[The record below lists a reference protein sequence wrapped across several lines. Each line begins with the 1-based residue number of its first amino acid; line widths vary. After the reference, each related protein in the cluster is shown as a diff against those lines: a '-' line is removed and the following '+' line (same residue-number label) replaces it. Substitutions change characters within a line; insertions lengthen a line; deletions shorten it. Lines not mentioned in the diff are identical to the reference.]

1 MKCCNPF
8 KNLIAYV
15 DDQLLQPSMLQ
26 RIYELSE
33 EWEDLEARVKKL
45 EDGEDI
51 PDNIQQQI
59 NQLKIQV
66 QALNNS
72 LSNKLD
78 TDTFNIFKTNVEES
92 ISTLESDISALK
104 TKTNSLE
111 QELNTQ
117 SHLITQAQQ
126 TATSAQNTANTADT
140 NAMDALTGLDGKANA
155 DASNLTDADVTAWQ
169 AKIGSGGGGDLTEYA
184 KRDASNLTNEN
195 SDAWVDKLGVNNKV
209 ETTEFN
215 QYKALINVNKA
226 DSDAGNL
233 SVADIQAWQEK
244 LGGGLKS
251 ITFTSV
257 QELYNFLSTNINNI
271 VHVVY
276 NPTTQISL
284 TGMKRMQLPSGAISE
299 NLSIPINVSPYIFY
313 IGGNYKGSSIGKIT
327 VYLYSF
333 SYSYKLMLEVTE
345 TTIKIRGNQN
355 QYISGTNIQIF
366 GNTND
371 YSLTNNVNEFT
382 IYYS

>member
-26 RIYELSE
+26 KIYKLSD

-72 LSNKLD
+72 LFNKLD
-78 TDTFNIFKTNVEES
+78 IDTFNVFQTNVEES
-92 ISTLESDISALK
+92 ITTLETDVSALK

-117 SHLITQAQQ
+117 SHLIMQAQQ

-169 AKIGSGGGGDLTEYA
+169 SKIGSGGGGDLTEYA

-244 LGGGLKS
+244 LGVENIIKTIELETQQIPSFLQNNPNVLFVEVIDTFTYTGENYWNFNGSAWSYQNSTSTVITIPSGRIFYHYIGNNFFDTTFSILFQEKGPTKHFAEINRRYQVNLATSSSIRIAYSSTKS
-251 ITFTSV
+251 ID
-257 QELYNFLSTNINNI
+257 N
-271 VHVVY
+271 
-276 NPTTQISL
+276 
-284 TGMKRMQLPSGAISE
+284 
-299 NLSIPINVSPYIFY
+299 
-313 IGGNYKGSSIGKIT
+313 
-327 VYLYSF
+327 
-333 SYSYKLMLEVTE
+333 
-345 TTIKIRGNQN
+345 TIKFKLY
-355 QYISGTNIQIF
+355 YI
-366 GNTND
+366 
-371 YSLTNNVNEFT
+371 
-382 IYYS
+382 